1 MFKTPAQL
9 EAVEE
14 INAKNWALWHKRKK
28 WITWPLK
35 AFAALIILS
44 FTYYTGEHAGVEIC
58 APAISPRR

>member
-28 WITWPLK
+28 LITWPAMALTA
-35 AFAALIILS
+35 AFVLS
-44 FTYYTGEHAGVEIC
+44 FTYYTGEHAGVQIC
-58 APAISPRR
+58 TAPAVRR